1 MGNPGPILA
10 HMVTPRNSD
19 LCIHRQTLETR
30 QGNDSIKALCKC
42 ISPLFQVLRPCA
54 TLFLPYSKFSPIY
67 GIVGK
72 WKENRKL
79 FTFLNDAIDLRK
91 RGIKNEIQQLKA
103 NCTLILRYLDH
114 LIQLKNQLKKYGFHN
129 FNTTLTLRH
138 DFNIPARLKHSEYGH
153 PRSKSASGCG
163 PPFADLDPLPKISF

>member
-30 QGNDSIKALCKC
+30 QGNDSFKALSNC
-42 ISPLFQVLRPCA
+42 ISPLFRVFA
-54 TLFLPYSKFSPIY
+54 
-67 GIVGK
+67 
-72 WKENRKL
+72 
-79 FTFLNDAIDLRK
+79 DLRHRWEMELYTYTK
-91 RGIKNEIQQLKA
+91 
-103 NCTLILRYLDH
+103 ILRSFNTIKKLV
-114 LIQLKNQLKKYGFHN
+114 KKYGFHN

-153 PRSKSASGCG
+153 PPVKIRQRMRTTLRRFG
-163 PPFADLDPLPKISF
+163 PPSQNFLLSIVCIIFGNLFYLEAFCRCSFQ